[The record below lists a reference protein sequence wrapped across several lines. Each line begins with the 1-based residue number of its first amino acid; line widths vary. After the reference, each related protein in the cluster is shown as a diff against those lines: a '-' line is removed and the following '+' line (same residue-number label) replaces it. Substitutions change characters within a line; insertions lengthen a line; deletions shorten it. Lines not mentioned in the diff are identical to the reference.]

1 MVVERKFIEDLIV
14 KRRISKYMEKALT
27 KAGFSRVDIQK
38 TPVITRITPYVM
50 NPGRVIGRGGETID
64 SLTATMKSRFK
75 LDNPQI
81 SVADV
86 ANPKLE
92 PRLVAKSIVNSLER
106 GINPRRLIH
115 TAIKEIMQNGAL
127 GAEII
132 AKGKLA
138 AKGARAKKMKVR
150 LGYLPKSGN
159 STRFVD
165 EAKVAAYPKYG
176 AIGITVRIVQPGTKF
191 PDRVVKQVAIP
202 KSIAAASVSNRPPQ
216 DGLSAPIH
224 RAPPKPAA

>member
-1 MVVERKFIEDLIV
+1 MII
-14 KRRISKYMEKALT
+14 KRRISKYMERALA
-27 KAGFSRVDIQK
+27 KAGYSRVDIQK

-64 SLTATMKSRFK
+64 ALTDTMKKKFK

-115 TAIKEIMQNGAL
+115 SAIKEIMQNGAL

-159 STRFVD
+159 STKLVD
-165 EAKVAAYPKYG
+165 EAKIAAYPKYG

-191 PDRVVKQVAIP
+191 PDRDVKKVAIP
-202 KSIAAASVSNRPPQ
+202 KNIAAASVTAKPIPE
-216 DGLSAPIH
+216 AP
-224 RAPPKPAA
+224 K